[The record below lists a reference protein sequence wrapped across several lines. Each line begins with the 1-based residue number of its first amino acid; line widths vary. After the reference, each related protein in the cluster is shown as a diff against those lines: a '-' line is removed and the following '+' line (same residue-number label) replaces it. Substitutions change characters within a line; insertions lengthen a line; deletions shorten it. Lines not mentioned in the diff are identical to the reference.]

1 MYLTNRTKTLFV
13 GRLVTAFEIDG
24 EHRGFH
30 AGDFEWTVTAG
41 LKVAGRMS
49 GVTNVGTHRE
59 PPLKPCQKCD
69 ERGVMEGRLSGQ
81 VTTSQD
87 PALNG
92 CQVIA
97 AYRIRFDPSRKGGNG
112 GWKAR
117 SKGLLFARL
126 SPSKK
131 RNLNTV
137 SSRDYEFLFYK
148 FNGFQYECHSFLL
161 PAKLHTV
168 CGSSGISRPE

>member
-1 MYLTNRTKTLFV
+1 MFLGKRLEDGRSARKKNCECSRMYPTNRTKTLFV

-59 PPLKPCQKCD
+59 PPLKP
-69 ERGVMEGRLSGQ
+69 
-81 VTTSQD
+81 
-87 PALNG
+87 
-92 CQVIA
+92 
-97 AYRIRFDPSRKGGNG
+97 
-112 GWKAR
+112 
-117 SKGLLFARL
+117 GLLFARL

-137 SSRDYEFLFYK
+137 SSRDYEFLFYM
-148 FNGFQYECHSFLL
+148 FHGFQYECHSFLL
-161 PAKLHTV
+161 AAKLHTV